1 MGIDRYFPYGQ
12 WRRRQR
18 DIAAFIYESLS
29 MGRAAFVEA
38 PTGLGKTTSALSGAL
53 AYVEEEGGR
62 IVWLVRTRNEA
73 LAPVREL
80 LALRKRGIEVPFVV
94 LRNKRDMCCY
104 VGLKKLPYEEFIEE
118 CRYLV
123 SKGRCEYYAS
133 STSGV
138 QATSL
143 PPGATVT
150 LLCSRGVCPYE
161 AVRGLVGESAVVV
174 ASYYYV
180 FSAVPVDMGM
190 ALDDAVLVIDEAH
203 SLPEAISSINS
214 AELREHHVRRA
225 LREARELNAGGAA
238 RALRALLRGMA
249 ALRGRGRLERGE
261 ALELFEGID
270 ELNDALRSVADQRYV
285 PYTALRR
292 VVDFY
297 NRLVR
302 YPSTYGVFVESIE
315 GSTALSVRLLDPATV
330 AAGPLARARGVVMM
344 SGTLP
349 DPEALGAML
358 GIERPHSALRI
369 DFSEYVQP
377 RNYMVVVDVSLTSRF
392 SERSESLYAEYASR
406 LLATYEALPRGGLL
420 AVFPSYDFM
429 RGVRKYMDLQGVPYV
444 MERAD
449 TDMEGLR
456 IHVAHSKYMV
466 LGVAGGK
473 LTEGVEYLDDRGT
486 NTLAAVAVVGVPY
499 PEPSDY
505 LKAYVDALARRV
517 GRGRAWSLAYP
528 YSAAV
533 KVGQAIGRLF
543 RGPEDRGMVM
553 LMDRR
558 YLEEPL
564 RGYLKVF
571 EGGRIVVVDNGEDL
585 ARIAATFYSQS

>member
-18 DIAAFIYESLS
+18 DIAAFVYESLS

-53 AYVEEEGGR
+53 AYVEEEGGK

-80 LALRKRGIEVPFVV
+80 LALRRRGVEVPFVV

-104 VGLKKLPYEEFIEE
+104 VGLKRLPYEEFVEE

-123 SKGRCEYYAS
+123 SRGRCEYYAS
-133 STSGV
+133 SSAGALPV
-138 QATSL
+138 SL
-143 PPGATVT
+143 PPGAAAS

-161 AVRGLVGESAVVV
+161 TAKGLVGRSTVVV

-180 FSAVPVDMGM
+180 FSAMPVDMGI

-203 SLPEAISSINS
+203 NLPEAVTSINS

-225 LREARELNAGGAA
+225 MREARELGAA
-238 RALRALLRGMA
+238 GAVRVLKGILRGMA
-249 ALRGRGRLERGE
+249 ALRGLGKLERGE
-261 ALELFEGID
+261 ALELFEGIE
-270 ELNDALRSVADQRYV
+270 ELGDALRSAADQRYV
-285 PYTALRR
+285 PYAGLRR

-302 YPSTYGVFVESIE
+302 YPSTYAVFVESVE
-315 GSTALSVRLLDPATV
+315 GSIALSVRLLDPAAV

-349 DPEALGAML
+349 DPEALRAVL
-358 GIERPHSALRI
+358 GVERPYSALRM
-369 DFSEYVQP
+369 DFSEYVPP
-377 RNYMVVVDVSLTSRF
+377 RNYMVVIDVSLTSRF
-392 SERSESLYAEYASR
+392 SERSESLYAGYASR
-406 LLATYEALPRGGLL
+406 IRAAYEALPRGGLL

-456 IHVAHSKYMV
+456 THITHRKYLV

-473 LTEGVEYLDDRGT
+473 LTEGVEYLDEGGT

-499 PEPSDY
+499 PEPTDY
-505 LKAYVDALARRV
+505 LKAYVDALARRI

-543 RGPEDRGMVM
+543 RGPEDRGIVM

-564 RGYLKVF
+564 RRYIKALD
-571 EGGRIVVVDNGEDL
+571 GGRLVVVDNGEDL
-585 ARIAATFYSQS
+585 ARVTATFYSRL